1 MAKRSKADTN
11 KAIKNFARNR
21 VDAFEPEPQVDV
33 AKAIKALQK
42 GQRRTDGWSNLIT
55 GAGVAGMDKRLGGRA
70 DWSGIMAESRA
81 EQIYAS
87 GELER
92 RIVELVPR
100 ECLKNWIK
108 FKELEDAET
117 DVEEELDRLKA
128 AAKFYE
134 AACWAGIYGGSA
146 LFMATGEDPADFEE
160 PLDPK
165 NFDKVESLV
174 LFSRWEL
181 LVRSTDL
188 ETDINDPNYGNP
200 KYYWLTPRKGNV
212 SKLFSVRIHHSRLI
226 IFGGKP
232 LPLRLKVFNRYW
244 DDSIYSG
251 VIEVLRDYGISHAS
265 IASVMQEFRQ
275 VVYKIKEL
283 TEGLGSVDSEALLK
297 RFATMNTVKSVF
309 GAYFADMDEEVE
321 IHSDTFAGVA
331 DMLQAIKERLQA
343 CTNIPHIILFNE
355 SPGGKSSMGNTGDSS
370 LENWYSYLEG
380 HQANYFKPKIDQ
392 LLAAMLDAAEG
403 PVQGAPP
410 DNWSWE
416 FNKIQSMDEGAQAD
430 LEDKQYKNDA
440 QAQALGLDSALD
452 TMQKRRPEKF
462 KQLNAK
468 VTSQD
473 KMLEATMQ
481 NLIRAQME
489 KFGDPATL
497 EPTGKSGLDMKSPL
511 FQERDKNPPTTG
523 PRPGMG
529 KRRTDEEPAWVAGLL
544 EELREFGT
552 MRLDMNEN
560 HDPANGQ
567 FSSGPGGSG
576 DLHHTAQAAKS
587 RKLEARLAE
596 KGLHESH
603 PKRVEARTQAQL
615 HESLA
620 HAYRGNPGVNSYLQP
635 SQRFVKSGSKEE
647 FEKTVKTGHFTMMT
661 AANPMSQN
669 VTSKDN
675 AERMKGAIKELTA
688 RGVKFTPMVG
698 KYGSQEPTLMVFHDE
713 KFTPADARALGKK
726 WTQTS
731 VMHVKGGK
739 GTIYYT
745 NGEHEGKIG
754 HSNGLEFNSEAS
766 DYYTGHQGNRFSFSF
781 PDETWSNPSEGDP
794 DV

>member
-1 MAKRSKADTN
+1 MAKQSKADSS
-11 KAIKNFARNR
+11 KALKVFARQR
-21 VDAFEPEPQVDV
+21 VDAFEPEQAPSAAQVKKIMKTV
-33 AKAIKALQK
+33 LGAH
-42 GQRRTDGWSNLIT
+42 RSDGWQNVIT
-55 GAGVAGMDKRLGGRA
+55 GAGVAGLDKRLGGEA
-70 DWSGIMAESRA
+70 SWSGIMMESRA

-108 FKELEDAET
+108 FKEMGDSEP

-128 AAKFYE
+128 SAKFYE
-134 AACWAGIYGGSA
+134 ASCWANIYGGSA
-146 LFMATGEDPADFEE
+146 LFMATGEDPADFDE

-181 LVRSTDL
+181 LVKSTDL
-188 ETDINDPNYGNP
+188 ETDINNPNYGQP

-212 SKLFSVRIHHSRLI
+212 SKLFSVRIHHTRLI

-283 TEGLGSVDSEALLK
+283 SEGLGAVDGEALLK

-380 HQANYFKPKIDQ
+380 HQANYYKPKIDQ
-392 LLAAMLDAAEG
+392 LLAAMLEAAEG

-410 DNWSWE
+410 DAWGWE
-416 FNKIQSMDEGAQAD
+416 FNKIQSMDESAQAD

-440 QAQALGLDSALD
+440 QAQSLGIDSAMD

-468 VTSQD
+468 LTSPD

-481 NLIRAQME
+481 NLIRAQMD
-489 KFGDPATL
+489 KFGDPGNL
-497 EPTGKSGLDMKSPL
+497 EPTGATGLDMREPL
-511 FQERDKNPPTTG
+511 YRERDKNPPLSG
-523 PRPGMG
+523 PQQAHG
-529 KRRTDEEPAWVAGLL
+529 KKTRTDEELAALIAEVV
-544 EELREFGT
+544 
-552 MRLDMNEN
+552 RLDMNEN

-576 DLHHTAQAAKS
+576 DLHHTGQAAKA
-587 RKLEARLAE
+587 RKTDAKLAD

-603 PKRVEARTQAQL
+603 PKRVEARAQAQL
-615 HESLA
+615 HENLA
-620 HAYRGNPGVNSYLQP
+620 HAYRGNPGVNSYLQAP
-635 SQRFVKSGSKEE
+635 ARFVNSGSKEE
-647 FEKTVKTGHFTMMT
+647 FEKTVRTGNFTMMT
-661 AANPMSQN
+661 AANPMSQA

-698 KYGSQEPTLMVFHDE
+698 KYGSVEPTLMVFHDE
-713 KFTPADARALGKK
+713 KFTQKDARELGKK

-731 VMHVKGGK
+731 VMHVKDGK
-739 GTIYYT
+739 AQIYYT
-745 NGEHEGKIG
+745 NGEHEGKVY
-754 HSNGLEFNSEAS
+754 SSKDLSFDSEAS
-766 DYYTGHQGNRFSFSF
+766 DYYTGHQSNKFSFNF
-781 PDETWSNPSEGDP
+781 PDEAFSNPKEEGHE
-794 DV
+794 